1 MLKAFA
7 KETYDVK
14 AAQPV
19 MTEHTPSQ
27 QDAPP
32 PNILKR
38 KMGGIKQKIQLRIRE
53 KAIARATT
61 RIYLHGKRPEEYDPD
76 LLEAIVK
83 EEEDKLKSEL
93 KDKSILMLL
102 AALGLSFWS

>member
-1 MLKAFA
+1 
-7 KETYDVK
+7 
-14 AAQPV
+14 
-19 MTEHTPSQ
+19 MTENTPTNTEPKSRN
-27 QDAPP
+27 P
-32 PNILKR
+32 LKR
-38 KMGGIKQKIQLRIRE
+38 SLGGLKQKINVRIRE

-76 LLEAIVK
+76 LLEVIVK
-83 EEEDKLKSEL
+83 EEEDKLKSEY